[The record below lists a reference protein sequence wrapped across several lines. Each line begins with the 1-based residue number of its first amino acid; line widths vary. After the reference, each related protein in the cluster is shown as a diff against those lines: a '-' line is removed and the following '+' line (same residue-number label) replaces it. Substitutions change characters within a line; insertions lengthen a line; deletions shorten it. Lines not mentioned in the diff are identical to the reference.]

1 MSNVTFDFFWREA
14 VLELLEV
21 LETENPEDPDLAP
34 KDLND
39 WSSIYIKYVQIF
51 CKLQDSYDQ
60 VVHPQKRLDIKRA
73 LEACLGRMLEIR
85 NWLTTLNDNVDL
97 VSFDSILVDL
107 KLTPKSIEIP
117 IPRYF
122 VSEREKELAER
133 KKFMNALLEVFW
145 VYNK

>member
-51 CKLQDSYDQ
+51 SYIYWQ
-60 VVHPQKRLDIKRA
+60 
-73 LEACLGRMLEIR
+73 
-85 NWLTTLNDNVDL
+85 
-97 VSFDSILVDL
+97 SI
-107 KLTPKSIEIP
+107 
-117 IPRYF
+117 
-122 VSEREKELAER
+122 
-133 KKFMNALLEVFW
+133 
-145 VYNK
+145 